1 MQSLSLRIMSSI
13 EENMNIY
20 QEGALL
26 KRKKEKKKSK
36 KQMPEKKRQ
45 LTMYLR

>member
-1 MQSLSLRIMSSI
+1 MSSI

-26 KRKKEKKKSK
+26 KRKKEKKKVK
-36 KQMPEKKRQ
+36 KANARKKEAANHVPEVKW
-45 LTMYLR
+45 

>member
-1 MQSLSLRIMSSI
+1 MQSLSLRIMSSS

-20 QEGALL
+20 QEGDLGLL
-26 KRKKEKKKSK
+26 KRKKKKENAK
-36 KQMPEKKRQ
+36 KIIKRQ